1 MGQQTP
7 RLLAFGSLRSV
18 LGQTS
23 WGRGQS
29 LSLTHLAWGCGA
41 PVSTLQCGHR
51 PPPSSPAFLSKSQE
65 AKTVVSPAAWLPP
78 GAACLIPSQSRRERE
93 SARPPPPG
101 RSALHPLPGHGVIMT
116 LPLQP
121 RGWGWEGSFPKKGGV
136 RPQTHRNSDFLASL
150 PKLCVIST
158 LRPRTRS
165 GEGGHRTAPR
175 MALIASSGGRQIL
188 CFGFLTVTFPV
199 WVSGASVRNPTAVP
213 PAGRNIHPSADSG
226 GHRWAEEL
234 RQRLGDRA
242 SRGLLHRR

>member
-1 MGQQTP
+1 MVVAHSRVP
-7 RLLAFGSLRSV
+7 LRSCLSPKKQKQWCHLLRGCRLARPACSEPESERARV
-18 LGQTS
+18 FPATSSGQI
-23 WGRGQS
+23 R
-29 LSLTHLAWGCGA
+29 
-41 PVSTLQCGHR
+41 
-51 PPPSSPAFLSKSQE
+51 SSP
-65 AKTVVSPAAWLPP
+65 PAWPP
-78 GAACLIPSQSRRERE
+78 APLGLAAPL
-93 SARPPPPG
+93 RPQG
-101 RSALHPLPGHGVIMT
+101 GVIMT

-136 RPQTHRNSDFLASL
+136 RPQTHWNSGLLASL
-150 PKLCVIST
+150 PKLCVFST

-199 WVSGASVRNPTAVP
+199 WVSGASVRNPAAVP

-234 RQRLGDRA
+234 RQHLGDCA
-242 SRGLLHRR
+242 SGGLLHSR